1 MSRSQVTCPRLSSTF
16 PGKFA
21 YFLCHKKIIKIPM
34 CIYSYLLH
42 ELGNDPPRGVSR
54 FSVLYALAK
63 QAKNLGA
70 FKLAR

>member
-1 MSRSQVTCPRLSSTF
+1 M
-16 PGKFA
+16 
-21 YFLCHKKIIKIPM
+21 Y
-34 CIYSYLLH
+34 IYSYLLH